1 VLNFRQTTGVAA
13 GLEYLHFHGIIHG
26 NLCTVC
32 PFFSGPSGSQS
43 DLCLQKKVLVTENGL
58 PVICGYGMFNIL
70 APSANSTSVLS
81 SPIRFA
87 APEYFSDE
95 IGTSSVQT
103 TAGDVYAF
111 AMVALEVGDMSVG
124 ISILDSFLRQITSG
138 LQPYHHLGT
147 ELAVLKHI
155 LGGGR
160 PIRTHMD
167 HQVVTKRIWSFFT
180 SLWDQRPSSR
190 PAMADVVATLIKM
203 CVSLWI

>member
-1 VLNFRQTTGVAA
+1 TGVAA

-26 NLCTVC
+26 NLCT
-32 PFFSGPSGSQS
+32 
-43 DLCLQKKVLVTENGL
+43 KKVLVTENGL

-111 AMVALEVGDMSVG
+111 AMVALE
-124 ISILDSFLRQITSG
+124 IISG

-160 PIRTHMD
+160 PIRTHMY
-167 HQVVTKRIWSFFT
+167 HQVVTKRIWSFLT